1 MLDHQDLDLVSALAR
16 TGGPRQAALALGA
29 HAATVYRR
37 LKALE
42 ARLGAPLFERTDGRY
57 RATELGREVLAAAE
71 ESRLRLAEL
80 NRRLSGA
87 DPRMTGEIVAT
98 TTDSLAPLVWEA
110 VAAFRAAY
118 PEVVV
123 RLTIS
128 NDFADMARHEA
139 EVAIRPTR
147 TPPETLVG
155 RRAARFD
162 YGVYARAGAPEAW
175 IVLDESLATI
185 PSSRW
190 LADRRGAAPVAART
204 NSMWAAAEACA
215 AGLGRALLPS
225 YLAVG
230 RGLERRE
237 GPIPEIASEV
247 WVLTHDDLRR
257 TPRIRAFT
265 VAVAEDLQARIAPGQ
280 AFTNG

>member
-1 MLDHQDLDLVSALAR
+1 MLEHDDLDLVAALASA
-16 TGGPRQAALALGA
+16 GGPRPAALALGA
-29 HAATVYRR
+29 HAATIYRR

-42 ARLGAPLFERTDGRY
+42 GRLGAPLFERVDGRY
-57 RATELGREVLAAAE
+57 RATALGREVVAVAD
-71 ESRLRLAEL
+71 ESRVRLAEL
-80 NRRLSGA
+80 NRKLSGA
-87 DPRMTGEIVAT
+87 DPRMGGQIAAT
-98 TTDSLAPLVWEA
+98 TTDSLAPIVWEA
-110 VAAFRAAY
+110 IAVFRAAH
-118 PEVVV
+118 PDVGVS
-123 RLTIS
+123 LTIS

-162 YGVYARAGAPEAW
+162 YGIYARPDAPEAW
-175 IVLDESLATI
+175 IVLDQTLANI

-190 LADRRGAAPVAART
+190 LAERLGEEPVAART

-215 AGLGRALLPS
+215 AGIGQALLPS
-225 YLAVG
+225 YLAIG
-230 RGLERRE
+230 RGFERRE
-237 GPIPEIASEV
+237 GPIAQIASEV

-265 VAVAEDLQARIAPGQ
+265 VTVADHLRAGIAPG
-280 AFTNG
+280 